1 MQWKTHLIIASAAWL
16 ASCASPTTQPIKV
29 DEAANQAE
37 ARLQNELALEG
48 LINDELR
55 LKRIASDI
63 KMKASSLCGEL
74 VEYDLGVYALS
85 QDMLPRQFRGA
96 ANTLYQIDKKPKV
109 LLVYPGSGSEEAGIK
124 NGDEIVSINNWLL
137 PAGEASAKLIN
148 EKLEAFLKDGKPLE
162 LKIARGSE
170 EINLSLFPRK
180 QCAFPVLLNGSDQL
194 NAFADGKNVFIAR
207 GMMRFTQDDTE
218 LALVVS
224 HEMAHN
230 SMLHMKAKTTNYVL
244 GSVLDILIAA
254 TTGVNTQGTFGNI
267 AASRYS
273 QEFEAEADYVGLY
286 MMAAA
291 GKNIDSAPKFWRRMA
306 AAHPTGIEA
315 DYSSSHPSTA
325 YRLLALEETVKEI
338 KLKQETGTSLTPEM
352 KQPAPASTTKAT
364 IPAASPGAISS
375 MPAVPASES
384 IEGHFAGKVPRVGGL
399 AGLVKGIDLKLSF
412 TSKTEKAITR
422 LEGKVKLYA
431 DAGEEIGSIPFRSGN
446 AIPRASSIEL
456 IQTVYPLLFPGYYKI
471 KDLDDSKIR
480 AEFIFE
486 IIEFADGSKAAK

>member
-1 MQWKTHLIIASAAWL
+1 MQWKTLLIITSAALL
-16 ASCASPTTQPIKV
+16 ADCASPSTKPIKV
-29 DEAANQAE
+29 DQAANQAE

-63 KMKASSLCGEL
+63 KMKASGLCGEL

-85 QDMLPRQFRGA
+85 QDMLPRQFREA
-96 ANTLYQIDKKPKV
+96 ANALYQIGQKPRV
-109 LLVYPGSGSEEAGIK
+109 LLVYPGSGSEDAGIK

-137 PAGEASAKLIN
+137 PAGEASAQIIR
-148 EKLEAFLKDGKPLE
+148 EKSEAFLKDGKPLE
-162 LKIARGSE
+162 VKIARGSE
-170 EINLSLFPRK
+170 EINLSVHPRK

-207 GMMRFTQDDTE
+207 GMMRFAQDDTE

-244 GSVLDILIAA
+244 GTVLDVLIAA
-254 TTGVNTQGTFGNI
+254 TTGVNTQGGFGNI

-338 KLKQETGTSLTPEM
+338 KLKKETGASLAPEM
-352 KQPAPASTTKAT
+352 KKPVPATTTTAT
-364 IPAASPGAISS
+364 IPAASPGATSS
-375 MPAVPASES
+375 MPALTASEA
-384 IEGHFAGKVPRVGGL
+384 IEGHFAGKASRVGGL

-422 LEGKVKLYA
+422 LEGKAKLYA
-431 DAGEEIGSIPFRSGN
+431 DDGEEIGSIPFRSEN
-446 AIPRASSIEL
+446 AIPGASSIEL

-480 AEFIFE
+480 AEFTFE
-486 IIEFADGSKAAK
+486 KIEFADGSKAAK

>member
-1 MQWKTHLIIASAAWL
+1 M
-16 ASCASPTTQPIKV
+16 
-29 DEAANQAE
+29 
-37 ARLQNELALEG
+37 
-48 LINDELR
+48 
-55 LKRIASDI
+55 
-63 KMKASSLCGEL
+63 
-74 VEYDLGVYALS
+74 
-85 QDMLPRQFRGA
+85 
-96 ANTLYQIDKKPKV
+96 
-109 LLVYPGSGSEEAGIK
+109 
-124 NGDEIVSINNWLL
+124 
-137 PAGEASAKLIN
+137 
-148 EKLEAFLKDGKPLE
+148 
-162 LKIARGSE
+162 
-170 EINLSLFPRK
+170 
-180 QCAFPVLLNGSDQL
+180 LNGSDQL

-207 GMMRFTQDDTE
+207 GMMRFAQDDTE

-244 GSVLDILIAA
+244 GTVLDILITA
-254 TTGVNTQGTFGNI
+254 TTGVNTQGGFGNM

-338 KLKQETGTSLTPEM
+338 KLKKETGASLTPEM
-352 KQPAPASTTKAT
+352 KKSTPASTTTAT
-364 IPAASPGAISS
+364 IPAASPGATSS
-375 MPAVPASES
+375 IPAPAFES
-384 IEGHFAGKVPRVGGL
+384 IEGHFAGKASRVGGL

-422 LEGKVKLYA
+422 LEGKAKLYA
-431 DAGEEIGSIPFRSGN
+431 DDGEEIGSIPFRSED
-446 AIPRASSIEL
+446 AIPGASSIEL
-456 IQTVYPLLFPGYYKI
+456 TQTVYPLLFPGYYKL

-486 IIEFADGSKAAK
+486 TIEFADGSKAAK

>member
-1 MQWKTHLIIASAAWL
+1 MQWKTLLIIASAALL
-16 ASCASPTTQPIKV
+16 ADCASPTTQPIKV

-37 ARLQNELALEG
+37 AKLQNELALEG

-63 KMKASSLCGEL
+63 KMKASGLCGEL

-85 QDMLPRQFRGA
+85 KDMLPRQFREA
-96 ANTLYQIDKKPKV
+96 ANTLYQIGQKPRV

-137 PAGEASAKLIN
+137 PAGEASAKLII
-148 EKLEAFLKDGKPLE
+148 EKLQDFLKDGKPLE
-162 LKIARGSE
+162 MQVARGSE
-170 EINLSLFPRK
+170 EINLSVQPKK
-180 QCAFPVLLNGSDQL
+180 QCAFPVMLNGSDQL

-207 GMMRFTQDDTE
+207 GMMRFAQDDTE

-244 GSVLDILIAA
+244 GSVLDILITA

-267 AASRYS
+267 AAARYS

-291 GKNIDSAPKFWRRMA
+291 SKNIDSAPKFWRRMA
-306 AAHPTGIEA
+306 AAHPAGIEA

-338 KLKQETGTSLTPEM
+338 KLKKETGASLTPEM
-352 KQPAPASTTKAT
+352 KKPAPASTTTAT
-364 IPAASPGAISS
+364 TASVSPSATSSKPALAASEA
-375 MPAVPASES
+375 
-384 IEGHFAGKVPRVGGL
+384 IEGHFAGKTPRVGGL
-399 AGLVKGIDLKLSF
+399 AGLVKGIDIKLSL
-412 TSKTEKAITR
+412 TSKAGKDITR

-431 DAGEEIGSIPFRSGN
+431 DDGEEIGSIPFRSEVGMAGTN
-446 AIPRASSIEL
+446 SIEL
-456 IQTVYPLLFPGYYKI
+456 TQTVYPLLFPGYYKL

-480 AEFIFE
+480 AEFTFE
-486 IIEFADGSKAAK
+486 TIEFADGSKAAK